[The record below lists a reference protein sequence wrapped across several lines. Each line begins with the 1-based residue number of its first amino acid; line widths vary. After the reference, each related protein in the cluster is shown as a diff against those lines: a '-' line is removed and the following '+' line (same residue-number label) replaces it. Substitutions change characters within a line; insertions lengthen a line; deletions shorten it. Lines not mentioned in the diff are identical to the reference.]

1 MKYKSVNTYSG
12 WTSATRHKYQTVKVK
27 MVKSTAKE
35 TLIERLKPPPES
47 DEKNEEKDKEV
58 NKQCFLI
65 CYVCNFYF
73 SFFSVQRVM
82 LSLFILKCFL
92 LPTDLASDQAKSK
105 SMPILNDKAPMSTN
119 MSTKKL
125 APDKQSKHKTPVNI
139 RKKSINEE

>member
-47 DEKNEEKDKEV
+47 EEKEDEKDKEV
-58 NKQCFLI
+58 NKQCYLI

-92 LPTDLASDQAKSK
+92 LPTDLASVQAKSK
-105 SMPILNDKAPMSTN
+105 SMPILNDKAP

>member
-47 DEKNEEKDKEV
+47 EEKDEEKDKEV
-58 NKQCFLI
+58 NKLCFLI
-65 CYVCNFYF
+65 CYMCNFHF
-73 SFFSVQRVM
+73 SFFFVHCVM
-82 LSLFILKCFL
+82 LSLFILQCVL
-92 LPTDLASDQAKSK
+92 LPTDLASSQAMSK
-105 SMPILNDKAPMSTN
+105 SMPILNDKAP